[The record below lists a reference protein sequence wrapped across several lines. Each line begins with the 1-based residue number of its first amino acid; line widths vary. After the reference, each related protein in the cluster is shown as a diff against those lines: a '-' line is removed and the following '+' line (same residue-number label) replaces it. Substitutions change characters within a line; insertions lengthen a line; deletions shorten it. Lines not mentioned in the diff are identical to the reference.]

1 MSSQNIQT
9 YKVVLLGDKNSGK
22 RSLLQ
27 HAFDVPARSSDFYM
41 PIEFTEVNGKNADGQ
56 VKTFFFDSL
65 VNTKMIQEQDSSC
78 VDFFATEVLTNAR
91 AVLLC
96 FSCANEDSLDNVIMW
111 SRLARK
117 HINPS
122 THIYLVG
129 TKFDGATTVD
139 DDAYEHVR
147 DSLGHIQGDYRTS
160 IITGENVKALFAR
173 VFNGFTE
180 LPLTMN
186 KTELTLSMLRT
197 PTKFNLSAS
206 KLNMSN
212 LSMSKIH
219 EEPAAATKRG
229 GSSYGITLTSPKG
242 TTSLRAIPQEG
253 ASLPEMVTPQKDA
266 KNPSFNITISKIFGR
281 GNTAGRGFDNTLD
294 TSLGHVICNHV
305 ECRQQ
310 NHNRTMP
317 SRIFGPAKK
326 YNGEDEMFSSKSC
339 LYRDR
344 DNSVSRGYL
353 NNSFSMRHS
362 RTSVG
367 RANHLF
373 SKLAPKYLEEDRT
386 QLDDETLDESAIRG
400 SSGKKVKVVLPNN
413 RILND
418 SIILDIEGKDI
429 DKTPKFEVSE
439 IKEDSRYHTI
449 ANNNNQDSKYVLKVF
464 F

>member
-1 MSSQNIQT
+1 MSQQQT

-27 HAFDVPARSSDFYM
+27 HAFNVPARASDFYM
-41 PIEFTEVNGKNADGQ
+41 PIESTEVNGKNADGI
-56 VKTFFFDSL
+56 VTTFFFDSL
-65 VNTKMIQEQDSSC
+65 INTKMVQEQDSTC
-78 VDFFATEVLTNAR
+78 VDFFAAEVLSNAR

-96 FSCANEDSLDNVIMW
+96 FSCANEGSLDNVILW
-111 SRLARK
+111 NRLARK
-117 HINPS
+117 HMNPG

-129 TKFDGATTVD
+129 TKFDGAATVD

-186 KTELTLSMLRT
+186 QTELTLPMLRT

-206 KLNMSN
+206 RLNMSN
-212 LSMSKIH
+212 LSMIQ
-219 EEPAAATKRG
+219 EEPAAATRKG

-281 GNTAGRGFDNTLD
+281 GNTAGKSRGLDNTLD

-310 NHNRTMP
+310 NLNRTMP
-317 SRIFGPAKK
+317 NRIFGPAKK
-326 YNGEDEMFSSKSC
+326 YNGEDDMFTSRTC
-339 LYRDR
+339 ILRDR
-344 DNSVSRGYL
+344 ENSVSRGYL
-353 NNSFSMRHS
+353 NNSYSMRYS

-367 RANHLF
+367 RSNHLF
-373 SKLAPKYLEEDRT
+373 SKLAPKHLEEDRT
-386 QLDDETLDESAIRG
+386 QLEDETLDESAIKG

-413 RILND
+413 KILND
-418 SIILDIEGKDI
+418 SIVMDIEGKNI

-439 IKEDSRYHTI
+439 IQEDSRYHN
-449 ANNNNQDSKYVLKVF
+449 AVNNGNNQDSKYVLKIF